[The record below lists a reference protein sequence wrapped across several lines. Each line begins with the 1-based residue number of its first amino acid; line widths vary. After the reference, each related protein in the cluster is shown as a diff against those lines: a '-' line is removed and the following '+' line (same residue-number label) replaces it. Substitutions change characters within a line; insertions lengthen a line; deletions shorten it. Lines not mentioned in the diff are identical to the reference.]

1 MAGTPKQELDLER
14 WRAVGL
20 ALQRTETR
28 LEASED
34 AILALTAELRLTRE
48 RIEQQPLRRVLD
60 LYSQADWKGRVVLS
74 LPLVLALVL
83 GYAAAT
89 EQNPAIVLGDL
100 LETTHLCYGGYPHAT
115 AAPDAVEAI
124 EADPSPV
131 EPSPDPSPEPA
142 PE

>member
-1 MAGTPKQELDLER
+1 MATSKEALETER

-48 RIEQQPLRRVLD
+48 TIERHPVRRVLEIYD
-60 LYSQADWKGRVVLS
+60 QADWKGRALLAMPIVVPSVLS
-74 LPLVLALVL
+74 LVLL
-83 GYAAAT
+83 YATAT
-89 EQNPAIVLGDL
+89 QQNPAVVLASL
-100 LETTHLCYGGYPHAT
+100 LETTHLCYGGSPHAT
-115 AAPDAVEAI
+115 AAPDTVEAI
-124 EADPSPV
+124 EADPSPA
-131 EPSPDPSPEPA
+131 EPSPAPA

>member
-48 RIEQQPLRRVLD
+48 RIEQQPLRRVLE

-89 EQNPAIVLGDL
+89 EQNPAIVLGNL
-100 LETTHLCYGGYPHAT
+100 LETTHLCYGGSPHA
-115 AAPDAVEAI
+115 AAPPDALA
-124 EADPSPV
+124 
-131 EPSPDPSPEPA
+131 PSPEPTPETEPSPELEPA